1 MEDQTWCPRELG
13 TAIPAKRLITETLV
27 ESGRQVLS
35 LPVSV
40 EPPVLTCNLV
50 SLVNNF
56 PLSLACLSCNR
67 PAREQSTSSVAESR
81 WLHTGNRFPGVGCGK
96 KSVPGD
102 RAYPFVQQCF
112 VSRQSEH
119 THGALSLVVSVAS
132 GNTTLARH
140 HGVSRAASQH
150 SSGHR
155 TRRAQNHG
163 ARYSLAPTTTMKGRQ
178 LDDQCSAL
186 KRQSF
191 FLY

>member
-1 MEDQTWCPRELG
+1 MAC
-13 TAIPAKRLITETLV
+13 
-27 ESGRQVLS
+27 
-35 LPVSV
+35 
-40 EPPVLTCNLV
+40 LTCN
-50 SLVNNF
+50 
-56 PLSLACLSCNR
+56 R
-67 PAREQSTSSVAESR
+67 QAREQSTACLAESR
-81 WLHTGNRFPGVGCGK
+81 RLHTGNRFPGVGDGK

-112 VSRQSEH
+112 VSGQSEH

-155 TRRAQNHG
+155 TRRAQKHV

-186 KRQSF
+186 KAVK
-191 FLY
+191 FLLLIHPSLPRFLGEAKIAIIRIVFRETGVLLTESRPSPRRPNCAVPSTAG